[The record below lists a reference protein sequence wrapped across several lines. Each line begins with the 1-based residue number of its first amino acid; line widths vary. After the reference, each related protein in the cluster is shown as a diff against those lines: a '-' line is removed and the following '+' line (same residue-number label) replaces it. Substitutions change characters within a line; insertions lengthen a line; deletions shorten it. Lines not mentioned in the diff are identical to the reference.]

1 MMTKMTF
8 KSSMRCLVLCIVI
21 PSNYRNE
28 IFRYN
33 KYFGIGSKCV
43 LVCAYVCK
51 IVNVI

>member
-33 KYFGIGSKCV
+33 KYWESEVSVCWYVRMCV
-43 LVCAYVCK
+43 K
-51 IVNVI
+51 